1 MWVLT
6 VDQEGSRRTGD
17 RVDELL
23 ASLATDGPLA
33 TASGGLTAPGTPGGL
48 ERPFE
53 RTAGDEVQALLSDPR
68 LAVDVV
74 MHLLHLG
81 GWSVGVGAG
90 PVDEPLPASARAG
103 SGPAFVLAR
112 DAVEAV
118 KSRRPRTAPPVAVRG
133 VRPDVAA
140 EAEAVLVLLGTVSA
154 RRTPGGRAILDRLR
168 RRAAPVRQEDLA
180 AELGISQQAVS
191 ERLRTAMWAEEV
203 AALPAAARLLRL
215 AEGTDDHG
223 RPPVAEGA

>member
-17 RVDELL
+17 RVDDLL
-23 ASLATDGPLA
+23 ASLAVDGPLA
-33 TASGGLTAPGTPGGL
+33 TASGAPGGL

-53 RTAGDEVQALLSDPR
+53 RTAGDEVQAVLSDPR
-68 LAVDVV
+68 LTVDVV
-74 MHLLHLG
+74 LHLLHLG
-81 GWSVGVGAG
+81 GWSIGVGAG

-112 DAVEAV
+112 DAVESV

-133 VRPDVAA
+133 ARADVAA
-140 EAEAVLVLLGTVSA
+140 EAEAVLALLGTVSA
-154 RRTPGGRAILDRLR
+154 RRTPGGRAIVKRLR
-168 RRAAPVRQEDLA
+168 RSTTPVRQEDLA

-191 ERLRTAMWAEEV
+191 ERLRAAMWAEEV
-203 AALPAAARLLRL
+203 AVLPAAARLLRL
-215 AEGTDDHG
+215 ADGTGDHG
-223 RPPVAEGA
+223 RPPVEEEA